1 MWIDIDDAKYTQQFM
16 VVMTQ
21 LKKAMNGD
29 VQAAEFLRDLVG
41 EKPLNRDEV
50 ANTLPVKTKVS
61 MIVHVLDD
69 ADDSDDA
76 DTDET

>member
-1 MWIDIDDAKYTQQFM
+1 M

-41 EKPLNRDEV
+41 EKPQNRVDV
-50 ANTLPVKTKVS
+50 ANTLSVKTKVS

-76 DTDET
+76 DTDVTSRIANKLLLDRR

>member
-1 MWIDIDDAKYTQQFM
+1 M

-76 DTDET
+76 DTDVISRIANKLLLDRR